1 MPISCIQLLLGNIHI
16 FCAWVG
22 NKWDMQESTNTLY
35 YKTSSNGSRS
45 STLVCLWCIGDTFFT
60 CIYIYIYW
68 CFYLAFKGL
77 PHLLWIRKSRRQ
89 CSSDLLNVNLHGG
102 HVINGLNG
110 ALLSWCWASYP
121 TNILCSTHFRS
132 SPFMSAHET
141 GQWQAL
147 YTAYILAHTG
157 WSAWILFIGDGP
169 LLKTCWFFQYAIP
182 ISQLLV

>member
-1 MPISCIQLLLGNIHI
+1 MEVVAVLYSVLVVYRWYLLY
-16 FCAWVG
+16 
-22 NKWDMQESTNTLY
+22 MY
-35 YKTSSNGSRS
+35 
-45 STLVCLWCIGDTFFT
+45 
-60 CIYIYIYW
+60 IYIYIYW
-68 CFYLAFKGL
+68 RFYLAFKGL

-157 WSAWILFIGDGP
+157 WSAWILFIGDGLCWKHVDSFNMQYQYRSCWYNLAQWK
-169 LLKTCWFFQYAIP
+169 LLMLRWTLFFWFY
-182 ISQLLV
+182 VC